1 MPLYFF
7 GLTGLYKPEYAINI
21 NKPPC
26 LFRVAKNDSIAQ
38 FISAISSGGGMSM
51 TNGYDVEFEF
61 AIGREIINYIRNTS
75 NINLS
80 GSGSSQPTQ
89 IISLLCDEAQLPNI
103 QAATS
108 QVSGVNLGE
117 GQISYPHTKMYSDFT
132 LSWMCD
138 ANMTPL
144 KFLSAWHN
152 YIFNGAGQDPI
163 KLLKGNR
170 LDGVKK
176 ETKNQP
182 NRAVRLQYPDEY
194 LSTVRITKTEK
205 GASAPNSRAPI
216 SYIMEECYPYSID
229 AVPLSYGSSQVTRV
243 SANFYYRKHTLVYN
257 NISGGYRG

>member
-1 MPLYFF
+1 
-7 GLTGLYKPEYAINI
+7 LYKPEYAINI

-26 LFRVAKNDSIAQ
+26 LFRVPKNDSIAQ
-38 FISAISSGGGMSM
+38 FLSAISRGGGMSL
-51 TNGYDVEFEF
+51 TNGYDVQFEF
-61 AIGREIINYIRNTS
+61 DIGMQILGVIKDAS
-75 NINLS
+75 NVDLS
-80 GSGSSQPTQ
+80 AGGSSQSTQ

-108 QVSGVNLGE
+108 QVSGVHMGE
-117 GQISYPHTKMYSDFT
+117 GQISYPHTKLYSDFT

-152 YIFNGAGQDPI
+152 YIFNGAYQDEI
-163 KLLKGNR
+163 KLLKANR
-170 LDGVKK
+170 LDGIKK
-176 ETKNQP
+176 ERKNQL
-182 NRAVRLQYPDEY
+182 NRAVRLHYPDQY

-257 NISGGYRG
+257 NISGGYKG

>member
-1 MPLYFF
+1 
-7 GLTGLYKPEYAINI
+7 
-21 NKPPC
+21 
-26 LFRVAKNDSIAQ
+26 VAKNDSIAQ
-38 FISAISSGGGMSM
+38 FLSAISRGGGMSM
-51 TNGYDVEFEF
+51 TNGYDVQFKF
-61 AIGREIINYIRNTS
+61 KNGLGILDDIKRACNVD
-75 NINLS
+75 LS
-80 GSGSSQPTQ
+80 EGGSSQATQ
-89 IISLLCDEAQLPNI
+89 IINLLCDEAQLPNI
-103 QAATS
+103 QAATA

-117 GQISYPHTKMYSDFT
+117 GQISYPHTKLYSDFT

-152 YIFNGAGQDPI
+152 YIFNGARQDPI
-163 KLLKGNR
+163 KLLEGNR

-176 ETKNQP
+176 ETENQP
-182 NRAVRLQYPDEY
+182 NRAVRLKYPDQY

-229 AVPLSYGSSQVTRV
+229 AVPLSYGSSQITRV

-257 NISGGYRG
+257 NISGGYKG

>member
-1 MPLYFF
+1 
-7 GLTGLYKPEYAINI
+7 
-21 NKPPC
+21 
-26 LFRVAKNDSIAQ
+26 
-38 FISAISSGGGMSM
+38 MSL

-61 AIGREIINYIRNTS
+61 ALGREILNYIKNTS
-75 NINLS
+75 GVDLRNR
-80 GSGSSQPTQ
+80 GSSQSTQ

-108 QVSGVNLGE
+108 QVSGVHMGE
-117 GQISYPHTKMYSDFT
+117 GQISYPHTKLYSDFT

-152 YIFNGAGQDPI
+152 YIFNGAVQDEI
-163 KLLKGNR
+163 KLLKGKP
-170 LDGVKK
+170 LGGIKK
-176 ETKNQP
+176 EGKNEL
-182 NRAVRLQYPDEY
+182 NRPVRVKYPDEY

-205 GASAPNSRAPI
+205 GASSPNSRAPI
-216 SYIMEECYPYSID
+216 SYIMQECYPYSID

-257 NISGGYRG
+257 DISNGYRG